1 MSAET
6 HSLVSSSLADA
17 PQEQAGPVPSVL
29 SVQSDIL
36 GNRTYALILRDCFS
50 RFDDLHFESVWYKED
65 RSIATKVLHR
75 IFAYRVPFI
84 GGIQRNLDLS
94 RIRTELS
101 YGRTARLLLRR
112 RLRLRSYDLLH
123 FHTQIQAF
131 GALDIMR
138 KTPSVISTDMTIAQ
152 ASRESSVRYPRTYAP
167 SIARE
172 RNVFKAAAHVV
183 TFTEWA
189 RRSVVEDYGIS
200 PTKVSAIMPGAIFRT
215 FSPPDFSTKGKPRIL
230 FVGNDFE
237 RKGGWD
243 LLRVFERGLAEKA
256 ELHLV
261 TNTPLP
267 ALPPGVHLHAGILP
281 YSPEW
286 HELFRA
292 ADIFALPSHAEALGL
307 VLQEAGGYGL
317 ALVGGNVGGIPELI
331 HVGENGLLSRP
342 GDLDDLESILRRL
355 LDDPAMLAAMRAKS
369 FAIAKEHFDA
379 DRNLRRLADLLKKV
393 ATA

>member
-1 MSAET
+1 MSAVNP
-6 HSLVSSSLADA
+6 SLLTPPRDG
-17 PQEQAGPVPSVL
+17 GPIEKWRSGPSVL

-50 RFDDLHFESVWYKED
+50 RFDDLSFESVWYKED
-65 RSIATKVLHR
+65 RSFATKVLHR
-75 IFAYRVPFI
+75 FLTYPVPFI

-101 YGRTARLLLRR
+101 YGRTSRLLLER
-112 RLRLRSYDLLH
+112 RLRVRSYDVLH

-138 KTPSVISTDMTIAQ
+138 RVPSVITTDMTIAQ
-152 ASRESSVRYPRTYAP
+152 ASREPDVRYPRTYGP

-172 RNVFKAAAHVV
+172 RKVFEAAAHVV

-189 RRSVVEDYGIS
+189 KRSVVEEYGI
-200 PTKVSAIMPGAIFRT
+200 PAEKVSVVMPGAIFRS

-230 FVGNDFE
+230 FVGGDFA

-243 LLRVFERGLAEKA
+243 LLRVFERGLADRA

-261 TNTPLP
+261 TNTPMP
-267 ALPPGVHLHAGILP
+267 ALPRGVFLHAGILP

-286 HELFRA
+286 HQLFRT

-307 VLQEAGGYGL
+307 VFQEAGGYGL
-317 ALVGGNVGGIPELI
+317 ALVGGNVGGIPEQI
-331 HVGENGLLSRP
+331 RVGENGLLSRP
-342 GDLDDLESILRRL
+342 GDLDDLESVLKRL
-355 LDDPAMLAAMRAKS
+355 LDNPGTLAEMRARS
-369 FAIAKEHFDA
+369 FAIAKQYFDA
-379 DRNLRRLADLLKKV
+379 DHNLRRLADLLKTV
-393 ATA
+393 AAV